1 MRVYYTKLGWH
12 SFNNVQGEVVM
23 KKLVSGIVAVFCL
36 QVGFIAFNAADRAGY
51 LASNLPD
58 HVQVEAFTQPSSPD
72 VSYLFETDDA
82 GQYETDLTDT
92 PDVVRPALAD
102 RRQVYTNYQRRP
114 AKVISTGFQFQP
126 VVITIPE
133 QKPVEF
139 RFKSEYAAV
148 LATPPAESYDI
159 SSAEAPRRENKSGLS
174 KAIKKP
180 YEWLKALGSK
190 VKDIR

>member
-1 MRVYYTKLGWH
+1 
-12 SFNNVQGEVVM
+12 M
-23 KKLVSGIVAVFCL
+23 KKVITGIVAVFCL
-36 QVGFIAFNAADRAGY
+36 QVGFMAYNAADRAGY
-51 LASNLPD
+51 LASSLPD
-58 HVQVEAFTQPSSPD
+58 HIQVESFTQPYSPD
-72 VSYLFETDDA
+72 PSYLLEADDLV
-82 GQYETDLTDT
+82 QHETDLPDT
-92 PDVVRPALAD
+92 SDVIRPVLSE
-102 RRQVYTNYQRRP
+102 RRQVYPNYQRRP
-114 AKVISTGFQFQP
+114 AKVMATAFQFQP
-126 VVITIPE
+126 VVITIPA

-174 KAIKKP
+174 KAVKKP

>member
-1 MRVYYTKLGWH
+1 MYKGK
-12 SFNNVQGEVVM
+12 VVM
-23 KKLVSGIVAVFCL
+23 KKFIIGIVAVFCL
-36 QVGFIAFNAADRAGY
+36 QVGFMAFNAADRAGY

-58 HVQVEAFTQPSSPD
+58 HVQVEPLAQPYSRDS
-72 VSYLFETDDA
+72 SYLLVAEDA
-82 GQYETDLTDT
+82 GQYETDLPDT
-92 PDVVRPALAD
+92 PDVIRPLLTD
-102 RRQVYTNYQRRP
+102 RRQVNPSYQRRP
-114 AKVISTGFQFQP
+114 AKVTATAFQFQP

-139 RFKSEYAAV
+139 TLKSEYAAV

-174 KAIKKP
+174 KAVKKP

>member
-1 MRVYYTKLGWH
+1 
-12 SFNNVQGEVVM
+12 M

-36 QVGFIAFNAADRAGY
+36 QVGFMAYNAADRAGY
-51 LASNLPD
+51 LASNLPS
-58 HVQVEAFTQPSSPD
+58 HIQVEPVTQPFFPDASYLLDTEDAETILTNGPVAPD
-72 VSYLFETDDA
+72 VIRPILAETRQTNSHLQPRPVRVTAKGSLF
-82 GQYETDLTDT
+82 
-92 PDVVRPALAD
+92 P
-102 RRQVYTNYQRRP
+102 
-114 AKVISTGFQFQP
+114 P
-126 VVITIPE
+126 VVITIPA

-174 KAIKKP
+174 KAVKKP